1 MTTNSYVSVNQLVKG
16 FAQETEIYKLIV
28 YFDNFKF
35 ARFNLVNIEPLIL
48 GLKKSKD
55 SKVETIT
62 YDELMQKFPN
72 LKFIKV
78 HQYLFTR
85 VHIDPES
92 KVLRKIVIDGEEIK
106 NEDYTYHKCSL
117 WNVEDD
123 GTALKDLQDKREEV
137 KKRIKEE
144 MYEFFNDS
152 DGEID
157 IDFA

>member
-62 YDELMQKFPN
+62 YN
-72 LKFIKV
+72 
-78 HQYLFTR
+78 FT
-85 VHIDPES
+85 
-92 KVLRKIVIDGEEIK
+92 
-106 NEDYTYHKCSL
+106 
-117 WNVEDD
+117 
-123 GTALKDLQDKREEV
+123 
-137 KKRIKEE
+137 
-144 MYEFFNDS
+144 
-152 DGEID
+152 
-157 IDFA
+157 

>member
-78 HQYLFTR
+78 HQYVFTR

-117 WNVEDD
+117 WNVDD